1 MPLLK
6 NNWITALKGFV
17 LGEACFQLIH
27 AVTGLLLVRWMSI
40 EQYAQY
46 ALANAFQSGAQ
57 QFVEFGLGGALVA
70 LVGKNIHDK
79 SRMGRLVAAG
89 TRIRRRMVWI
99 VGLLTAIAF
108 PLWFAAKGW
117 PLATGLLLAAAIV
130 AYLAVSG
137 LQTYYRPPL
146 TIHREM
152 RTLYGITVASAS
164 ARLLAL
170 GLAHFGQIL
179 SAPVAAFLNVVA
191 LSLSGVRL
199 KKASARHLEIPAEP
213 VEAERRELLAYIR
226 PIIPGV
232 VFAALQGQLAVLV
245 AGAFGQT
252 STIAEVGALARLSLL
267 LAFFSAANGVLV
279 APFIA
284 RQEARRLP
292 SLYLAISCGAVLL
305 AAMLF
310 AAAWIAP
317 GLFLAILG
325 PNYSDA
331 GPALSFMV
339 ANTALGY
346 LNGVLWSMNS
356 ARKWVFP
363 WMPMVSIPGTLAL
376 QALGIW
382 IFDVSTA
389 AGVFQMLLLGSAYT
403 LLNRLLVAGR
413 GFVLESSARRGSAT

>member
-1 MPLLK
+1 LK
-6 NNWITALKGFV
+6 SSWFAALKGFV
-17 LGEACFQLIH
+17 LGEACLQLLN
-27 AVTGLLLVRWMSI
+27 ASTGLLLVRWMSI

-57 QFVEFGLGGALVA
+57 QFVEFGLGGAFVA

-79 SRMGRLVAAG
+79 RRMGRLVAAG
-89 TRIRRRMVWI
+89 IRIRRRMVWVVGSLSAI
-99 VGLLTAIAF
+99 VF

-117 PLATGLLLAAAIV
+117 SLATGLILVAAII
-130 AYLAVSG
+130 ACIAVSG

-152 RTLYGITVASAS
+152 RTLYGITVVSAS
-164 ARLLAL
+164 VRLLAMS
-170 GLAHFGQIL
+170 LAHLGQIL
-179 SAPVAAFLNVVA
+179 SAPVAAFLNVAA

-199 KKASARHLEIPAEP
+199 KKASARHLEIPEEP
-213 VEAERRELLAYIR
+213 VEAERQELMAYIR

-232 VFAALQGQLAVLV
+232 VFATLQGQLAVLV

-284 RQEARRLP
+284 RQGARRLP
-292 SLYLAISCGAVLL
+292 FLYLAISSGAVLL
-305 AAMLF
+305 ACMLF
-310 AAAWIAP
+310 SAALVAP

-325 PNYSDA
+325 PNYSDS
-331 GPALSFMV
+331 GPALTFMV

-363 WMPMVSIPGTLAL
+363 WMPIVSIPGTLVL

-382 IFDVSTA
+382 IFEVSTA

-403 LLNRLLVAGR
+403 LLNRLIVSVR
-413 GFVLESSARRGSAT
+413 GFMLESPARRGLAP

>member
-1 MPLLK
+1 LK
-6 NNWITALKGFV
+6 STWLAALKGFV
-17 LGEACFQLIH
+17 LGEACLQLLN
-27 AVTGLLLVRWMSI
+27 AVTGLLLVRWMTV

-46 ALANAFQSGAQ
+46 ALANAFQAGAQ
-57 QFVEFGLGGALVA
+57 QFVEFGLGGAFVA

-79 SRMGRLVAAG
+79 RRMGRLVAAG
-89 TRIRRRMVWI
+89 TAIRRRMVWV
-99 VGLLTAIAF
+99 VGSVSAIAF

-117 PLATGLLLAAAIV
+117 PLATGLLLAVAIV

-152 RTLYGITVASAS
+152 RTLYGITVVCAA
-164 ARLLAL
+164 ARLLSI
-170 GLAHFGQIL
+170 GLAHLGQIL
-179 SAPVAAFLNVVA
+179 SAPVAAFLNVAA
-191 LSLSGVRL
+191 LSLTGSRL
-199 KKASARHLEIPAEP
+199 KKASARHLEKPAEP

-226 PIIPGV
+226 PILPGV

-252 STIAEVGALARLSLL
+252 ATIAEVGALARLSLL

-284 RQEARRLP
+284 RQDARRLP
-292 SLYLAISCGAVLL
+292 SLYLAISSGAVAL
-305 AAMLF
+305 AALLF

-339 ANTALGY
+339 ANTAIGY

-356 ARKWVFP
+356 SRKWVFS

-403 LLNRLLVAGR
+403 LFNRLLVAAR
-413 GFVLESSARRGSAT
+413 GFSLEAPARRAAP